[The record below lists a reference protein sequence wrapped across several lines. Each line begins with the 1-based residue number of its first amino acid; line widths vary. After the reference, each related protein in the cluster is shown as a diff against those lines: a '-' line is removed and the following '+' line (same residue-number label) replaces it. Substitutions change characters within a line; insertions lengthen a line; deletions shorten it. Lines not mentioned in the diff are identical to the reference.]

1 MTYSKRL
8 KQISLITIAA
18 AVFAAAPL
26 ATVRAQGPAPVQ
38 MENAGAAPVEAR
50 DPEGHWTPQAL
61 FEAELLPLPEPTQS
75 YESITANVEEAN
87 VSEPSII
94 DNGTYSEEDGVEPDM
109 ADMLFSEARPP
120 VVDEG
125 SQPEAAGTAGA
136 FFSSSRLVPTS
147 ARVHYP
153 YRVHGKLF
161 FQKPGGGN
169 FICSGT
175 VIKPRLILTA
185 GHCVHRGSGG
195 SGGFYNRFLFVPA
208 YHNGQ
213 APYQAWNWSWAITT
227 GSWSTSNGNV
237 PNRAD
242 FAIIE
247 VSDRRFGNQLRKIGQ
262 VTGWAGYRTN
272 ALIPNHTKKIGYPGN
287 HDRGEIMHQVDSESH
302 SRAAQ
307 NTVLYGSDMRG
318 GSSGGGWVENFGV
331 KAQGQQ
337 GARFNSPNRVVGVT
351 SYGYISQGPKVQGS
365 SMLNNEF
372 IQILNIACARR
383 GGNC

>member
-1 MTYSKRL
+1 MTYSTRL
-8 KQISLITIAA
+8 KQISLITIATV
-18 AVFAAAPL
+18 VFAAAPSVK
-26 ATVRAQGPAPVQ
+26 TMAQSPEPVQ
-38 MENAGAAPVEAR
+38 IENEQAAPVAAR
-50 DPEGHWTPQAL
+50 DPEGHWTPNAL
-61 FEAELLPLPEPTQS
+61 FEAELLPLPEPTETFQ
-75 YESITANVEEAN
+75 SITENVEEAN
-87 VSEPSII
+87 TNEPSVI
-94 DNGTYSEEDGVEPDM
+94 DNGAYTEDSGVEPDM
-109 ADMLFSEARPP
+109 EDMLFSEARPP

-147 ARVHYP
+147 ARVQYP

-161 FQKPGGGN
+161 FSKPGGGN

-213 APYQAWNWSWAITT
+213 APYQAWNWRWAVTT
-227 GSWSTSNGNV
+227 GSWAGSNGNV

-247 VSDRRFGNQLRKIGQ
+247 VADRRFGNQMRKIGQ

-272 ALIPNHTKKIGYPGN
+272 ALFPNHTKKIGYPGN

-302 SRAAQ
+302 QRAAQ

-318 GSSGGGWVENFGV
+318 GSSGGGWVENFGA

-351 SYGYISQGPKVQGS
+351 SYGYVNQGPKVQGS
-365 SMLNNEF
+365 SILNNEF
-372 IQILNIACARR
+372 IQILNMACAHRA
-383 GGNC
+383 GNC